1 MAVATERP
9 GDGAQPAAAGARPA
23 SPGRPARP
31 GRFGRAG
38 RLARFIPALGWA
50 RGYPRQRL
58 RGDVTAGLTVAV
70 MLIPQGMAYASLAGM
85 PPVTGLY
92 ASIVGIVAYAL
103 LGTSGSLAVG
113 PVAITSLLT
122 VEGLARVTT
131 PGDPA
136 YPAIAALLAMMV
148 GGLLLALGLARLG
161 VLVNLL
167 SHPVISGFT
176 SAAAIVI
183 ALSQVKDLLGV
194 DIGRPDGVVDTVRAL
209 AENVGDT
216 SAVTLAVGA
225 LAVAA
230 LVAGRRYAPRWPT
243 ALVVVVA
250 GILATWGLSL
260 HERGIAVLRDVPSG
274 LPTPALPE
282 MSTGLLGDLAP
293 VALTI
298 AIVAFAEGI
307 SVAKAIARKTRD
319 DVDANQELIA
329 TGAAN
334 AAAGAFS
341 GFPIAGGFSRTAVN
355 FQAGARTPLASLVT
369 AGVLAVAA
377 LWLTPLFYYLP
388 KVVLA
393 AIVVV
398 AVLGL
403 VDVRDAVETF
413 RLRRSDGATLAVTFL
428 ATLLIGVEPGLAIGV
443 VFSLAVFIWRS
454 SNPHATELGRV
465 VGSSE
470 YRNVDRWPTR
480 TADDVALLRVDGP
493 LFFANTKRLEDRV
506 QATVADRPEV
516 RAVILDASSTTDID
530 ASGAHALHEL
540 SADLDA
546 AGIALHLA
554 VVRGP
559 VRDVLDRGGYWRALD
574 DRVHPSVADACEAV
588 APGSVLSRI
597 ADDEPRDVHVV

>member
-1 MAVATERP
+1 MTTITERP
-9 GDGAQPAAAGARPA
+9 EEVRPADGA
-23 SPGRPARP
+23 GRTPARRMQT
-31 GRFGRAG
+31 GLAN
-38 RLARFIPALGWA
+38 RLARVVPILTWA
-50 RGYPRQRL
+50 PRYPREKL

-70 MLIPQGMAYASLAGM
+70 MLIPQGMAYAALAGM
-85 PPVTGLY
+85 SPITGLY
-92 ASIVGIVAYAL
+92 ASIVGILVYAL

-122 VEGLARVTT
+122 VEGLARVAV
-131 PGDPA
+131 PEDPS
-136 YPAIAALLAMMV
+136 YPATAALLALLV
-148 GGLLLALGLARLG
+148 GGVLAVLGLLRLG

-183 ALSQVKDLLGV
+183 ALSQVKDLFGL
-194 DIGRPDGVVDTVRAL
+194 DIGRPEGVVETVRAL
-209 AENVGDT
+209 AEGIGDT
-216 SAVTLAVGA
+216 SAVTLALG
-225 LAVAA
+225 VAA
-230 LVAGRRYAPRWPT
+230 IALLVAGRRYAGRLPT
-243 ALVVVVA
+243 ALVVVVV
-250 GILATWGLSL
+250 LATLSTWGFALD
-260 HERGIAVLRDVPSG
+260 ERGVAILGDVPSG

-282 MSTGLLGDLAP
+282 MSGTLLGDLLP

-319 DVDANQELIA
+319 DVDANQELLA

-355 FQAGARTPLASLVT
+355 YQAGARTPLASLVT
-369 AGVLAVAA
+369 AGVLTAAV
-377 LWLTPLFYYLP
+377 LWFTPLFFYLP

-393 AIVVV
+393 AVVVV

-403 VDVRDAVETF
+403 VDVTDAVETF

-428 ATLLIGVEPGLAIGV
+428 VTLLIGVEPGLAVGV
-443 VFSLAVFIWRS
+443 VFSLAVFVWRS

-465 VGSSE
+465 EGTTE

-480 TADDVALLRVDGP
+480 TADDVAILRVDGP
-493 LFFANTKRLEDRV
+493 LFFANTKSLEDRV
-506 QATVADRPEV
+506 QTLVAGRPNL
-516 RAVILDASSTTDID
+516 RAVILDASATTDID

-540 SADLDA
+540 SSDLAA

-559 VRDVLDRGGYWRALD
+559 IRDVLSRGGYWEHLA
-574 DRVHPSVADACEAV
+574 DRVHPSVADACSAV
-588 APGSVLSRI
+588 APASPLCL
-597 ADDEPRDVHVV
+597 AQPDEKATTRVV

>member
-1 MAVATERP
+1 VP
-9 GDGAQPAAAGARPA
+9 
-23 SPGRPARP
+23 
-31 GRFGRAG
+31 
-38 RLARFIPALGWA
+38 ILGWA
-50 RGYPRQRL
+50 PRYPRRLL

-70 MLIPQGMAYASLAGM
+70 MLIPQGMAYATLAGM

-92 ASIVGIVAYAL
+92 AAIVGIVVYAL
-103 LGTSGSLAVG
+103 LGTSGALAVG

-122 VEGLARVTT
+122 VEGLAGVSA

-136 YPAIAALLAMMV
+136 YPAVAALLAVLV
-148 GGLLLALGLARLG
+148 GVVLLGLGLLRLG

-183 ALSQVKDLLGV
+183 ALSQVKDLLGL
-194 DIGRPDGVVDTVRAL
+194 DIGRPGGVVATVRAVV
-209 AENVGDT
+209 ENVGDT
-216 SAVTLAVGA
+216 SGVTLALG
-225 LAVAA
+225 AVAIAVLA
-230 LVAGRRYAPRWPT
+230 LGRRFAPRFPT
-243 ALVVVVA
+243 ALLVVVA
-250 GILATWGLSL
+250 GSLVTWGFSL
-260 HERGIAVLRDVPSG
+260 HDRGVAILGEVPSG
-274 LPTPALPE
+274 LPVPALPE
-282 MSTGLLGDLAP
+282 MSAGLIGDLAP

-298 AIVAFAEGI
+298 GIVAFAEGI
-307 SVAKAIARKTRD
+307 SIAKAIGRKTRER
-319 DVDANQELIA
+319 VDADQELIA

-334 AAAGAFS
+334 VAAGAFS

-355 FQAGARTPLASLVT
+355 HQAGARTPLASLVT

-377 LWLTPLFYYLP
+377 LWLTPAFRYLP
-388 KVVLA
+388 TVVLA

-403 VDVRDAVETF
+403 VDLRDAAATT

-443 VFSLAVFIWRS
+443 VFSLAVFVWRS

-465 VGSSE
+465 EGTDE

-480 TADDVALLRVDGP
+480 TIDDVVVLRVDGP
-493 LFFANTKRLEDRV
+493 LVFANAKRLDDRV
-506 QATVADRPEV
+506 QGLVTGRPDV
-516 RAVILDASSTTDID
+516 RAVILDASATTDID
-530 ASGAHALHEL
+530 ASGALALHDL
-540 SADLDA
+540 VSDLDT

-559 VRDVLDRGGYWRALD
+559 VRDVLTRGGYWD
-574 DRVHPSVADACEAV
+574 DLVARVHPSVAAACAAV
-588 APGSVLSRI
+588 APGSALCRRGPDEQ
-597 ADDEPRDVHVV
+597 DDVDVV